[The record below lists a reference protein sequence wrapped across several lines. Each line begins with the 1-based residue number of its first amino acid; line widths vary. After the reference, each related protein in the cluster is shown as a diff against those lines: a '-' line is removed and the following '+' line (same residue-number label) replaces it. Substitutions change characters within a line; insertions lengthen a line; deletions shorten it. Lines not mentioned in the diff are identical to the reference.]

1 MSVARSYLCDER
13 DFEHHCAAVS
23 VKSLLVVWG
32 VRIRAAMLTMALE
45 VLRRMSC
52 GHLVVCALRNAVVFE
67 ANS

>member
-32 VRIRAAMLTMALE
+32 VRIRAAMLTMAL
-45 VLRRMSC
+45 
-52 GHLVVCALRNAVVFE
+52 
-67 ANS
+67 